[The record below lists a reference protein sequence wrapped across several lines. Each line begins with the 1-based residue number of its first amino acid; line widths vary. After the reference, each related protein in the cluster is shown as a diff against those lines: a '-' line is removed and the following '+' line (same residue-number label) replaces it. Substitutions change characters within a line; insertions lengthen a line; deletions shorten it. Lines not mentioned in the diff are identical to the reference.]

1 MRLLSCPLC
10 LHPHHSQPPTGS
22 PVVLPGDADKEAT
35 MRSCILA
42 LLFYVCLG
50 LTFGCMTPKNDA
62 DDLPPAAAHG
72 AGNSLPGSV
81 SKEDEEWTKMGRE
94 MRGADPPPAQTFDP
108 LRDLMESPRAQS
120 IERSLGV
127 DN

>member
-22 PVVLPGDADKEAT
+22 PAVLPGDADKEAT
-35 MRSCILA
+35 MAVVFWAML
-42 LLFYVCLG
+42 YVCLG

-62 DDLPPAAAHG
+62 DDLPPAASRRGQFTARLREQG
-72 AGNSLPGSV
+72 RRGVDEDGPRDARRRPAAG
-81 SKEDEEWTKMGRE
+81 
-94 MRGADPPPAQTFDP
+94 QTFDP